1 MADRPATVTEI
12 TRAVKQTLEREFPL
26 VWVTGEISQYRLH
39 TSGHRYFTLK
49 DENAQLSCIMW
60 RSNRPSGFEPEAGVQ
75 VLARG
80 KVTVYER
87 SGQYQLTVQQMFPA
101 GVGQQ
106 QVALDEL
113 KRRLMEEGLFDQ
125 ALKRPLPDFP
135 LAIGIVTSR
144 TGAAIRD
151 ILQVLDRRFAGL
163 HVVLRPSLVQGEGAA
178 EDIAAG
184 IAELNAL
191 GGLDLLIVGR
201 GGGSVEDLAAFNSET
216 VVRAVRA
223 SQIPVISAVGHEVDV
238 SLADLA
244 ADVRAPTPSAAA
256 ELAVRDGVE
265 LRDRV
270 TGLARRAYAAL
281 DRLIEE
287 NQDLLASYRDS
298 YGLRRVEDRILQD
311 MQRIDDLQKGLLNG
325 VRVGYDSA
333 ASAYHGDTARLAALS
348 PLSVLAR
355 GYSVTQTHPGGVLVQ
370 DAQSLSPGD
379 ELRVRFARGEVTA
392 AVDQILAEGAPSTDD

>member
-1 MADRPATVTEI
+1 M
-12 TRAVKQTLEREFPL
+12 
-26 VWVTGEISQYRLH
+26 
-39 TSGHRYFTLK
+39 YFHCSMLGW
-49 DENAQLSCIMW
+49 L
-60 RSNRPSGFEPEAGVQ
+60 
-75 VLARG
+75 L
-80 KVTVYER
+80 
-87 SGQYQLTVQQMFPA
+87 L
-101 GVGQQ
+101 
-106 QVALDEL
+106 
-113 KRRLMEEGLFDQ
+113 
-125 ALKRPLPDFP
+125 
-135 LAIGIVTSR
+135 LAIGCGREEVLEPTR
-144 TGAAIRD
+144 LYRVEDGVMLTGAGEQLGMRGINLAGAAKSTEDHLFDLSEEVIAGLIEDGVDSVRLLVFWNAVQPEGPD
-151 ILQVLDRRFAGL
+151 GIDADYVAGVARRVATLSEAGL